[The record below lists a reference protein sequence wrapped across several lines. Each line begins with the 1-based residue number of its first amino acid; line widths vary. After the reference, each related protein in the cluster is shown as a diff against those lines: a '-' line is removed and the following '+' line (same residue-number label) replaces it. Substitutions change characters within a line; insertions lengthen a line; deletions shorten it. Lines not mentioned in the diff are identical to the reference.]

1 MVKRSL
7 LFIGLSTIL
16 ASGLQANNL
25 INGSFETGD
34 FSGWTVSGSA
44 VVCAGGDSFCGVP
57 FDGTFSA
64 TLNGGDVTPDAVID
78 QTFATTP
85 GTVYRL
91 TFAYG
96 IMDFVG
102 GAAQQL
108 RAEIISSVGGVHDL
122 LDQTVSSPTSVNAGD
137 AVNAA
142 VNYGLF
148 TFTFTADD
156 TSATLQFS
164 DLASNPSGSI
174 DGKLDA
180 VSIDVVPEP
189 SSLLLMLT
197 GIAPLAYWRR
207 KLSLGWPKLNR

>member
-1 MVKRSL
+1 LVKRSL

-25 INGSFETGD
+25 INGSFQTGD
-34 FSGWTVSGSA
+34 FTGWAVSGSA
-44 VVCAGGDSFCGVP
+44 VVCAGGDPFCGVP

-64 TLNGGDVTPDAVID
+64 TLNGGDVSPDAVVS

-85 GTVYRL
+85 GTVYLL

-102 GAAQQL
+102 GATQQL
-108 RAEIISSVGGVHDL
+108 RAEVISSAGGVHDL
-122 LDQTVSSPTSVNAGD
+122 LDQTVSSPLSVDPGGAF
-137 AVNAA
+137 NAA
-142 VNYGLF
+142 VSYGLYS
-148 TFTFTADD
+148 FTFTADD
-156 TSATLQFS
+156 TTTTLQFS

-180 VSIDVVPEP
+180 VSIEVAPEP

-197 GIAPLAYWRR
+197 GIAPLVYRR
-207 KLSLGWPKLNR
+207 KRSSFKK